1 MSKKKE
7 KAMMIGTREELE
19 LAMNVFAIK
28 AAELKRL
35 TAKMDVRIGE
45 VRDEFSGDIAAIS
58 ESMKPLA
65 DALEEWAE
73 LHPEAFTEKKS
84 LELVAGKIGYR
95 TSPPAVKT
103 LPKVKEES
111 AVRLVEAEECYAQ
124 KYIRML
130 AELDREAI
138 LASYACKEVS
148 DETLKRLGLR
158 VVQNET
164 FYIDPQ
170 ETKAE
175 VAQ

>member
-7 KAMMIGTREELE
+7 KTMMIETREGLE
-19 LAMNVFAIK
+19 LTMNVFAIR
-28 AAELKRL
+28 AAEFKSI
-35 TAKMDVRIGE
+35 TAKMDVEIGS
-45 VRDEFSGDIAAIS
+45 VREKYTAALTQIADD
-58 ESMKPLA
+58 MKPLA

-73 LHPEAFTEKKS
+73 LHPEAFAEKKS

-95 TSPPAVKT
+95 CSPPAVKT

-111 AVRLVEAEECYAQ
+111 AIRLIEAEECYRE

-138 LASYACKEVS
+138 LASYACKEVC

-158 VVQNET
+158 VVQTET
-164 FYIDPQ
+164 FYIDPA

-175 VAQ
+175 AK